1 MNWQR
6 TTSCTTLPMPEDEP
20 EHPKHDILDEPPDEV
35 TPDGRPIP
43 KGHHWDGIRIVKDYK
58 GSKRPKGISS
68 DFWRSIGP
76 KDRKKLIEEEEA
88 AQRAKSAA
96 AAAEGKTPSKRQ
108 QRRERRQRRLEVT
121 SKPVQ
126 GPRPRANG
134 RSCQQPTHTFRWCQQ
149 CLARGP
155 LQSSNT
161 EDRFAALSARRSA
174 SWSLRTRW
182 SCTERWPGSSAR
194 TRSPGHQKLRKPSTR
209 NG

>member
-1 MNWQR
+1 MYYP
-6 TTSCTTLPMPEDEP
+6 TDAEDEP
-20 EHPKHDILDEPPDEV
+20 EHPKHDILDEPPDEM

-108 QRRERRQRRLEVT
+108 QRRERRQQRLEVT
-121 SKPVQ
+121 RSQPKVETAGEWEELPTADAHLPVV
-126 GPRPRANG
+126 PAMPCTRPAPE
-134 RSCQQPTHTFRWCQQ
+134 QQH
-149 CLARGP
+149 RG
-155 LQSSNT
+155 
-161 EDRFAALSARRSA
+161 
-174 SWSLRTRW
+174 SLRSLIR
-182 SCTERWPGSSAR
+182 EKIRELEFQNALELYGAVAR
-194 TRSPGHQKLRKPSTR
+194 LVSKDEVSRTPKAQEARSG
-209 NG
+209 